1 MIDMN
6 KGRRWILRY
15 FSTFRSKLTWAFI
28 FTAMI
33 PLLSAIIIALVII
46 NDYLRNDYMNNLDS
60 NSKLKTQ
67 QIEAKLEQIISMQD
81 SLSST
86 FSRALSFDSQKKD
99 ISSSSLSQFEV
110 LRATVTS
117 LEYVYDVKKIRIYS
131 DMLPFTTGDSF
142 HFFPLEDID
151 SLLRDIALKTS
162 GVNRLDYLYTP
173 ADAILSADEV
183 YIDESPSILS
193 FYKVIKNIKGEII
206 AVYFIDVDV
215 ENMMDQIL
223 FSSENTVSLSVK
235 DGEKILYSSVHAEK
249 DVPAL
254 DDALFHIAYSA
265 SDSRY
270 QTRTKSSFTDW
281 IYEFELPGKELVN
294 VNKALLLGEFLVF
307 VFTVALC
314 VTAVIIFPNAF
325 SKRIN
330 YFSHAINDIQEE
342 ELTSSMDTG
351 EILDDL
357 IQDMDYRDE
366 IDDIII
372 SFSNLLKKNA
382 QLNHRI
388 QAHELEIEKSKLT
401 ILQEQISPHFLYNS
415 LDTIRI
421 CMLMDKKETAG
432 RLIQSLSQFYRISLS
447 KGQDIICIRD
457 ELEMISSYLQIEYE
471 GYDGRIKWD
480 ICCKP
485 HIAECGIPKFT
496 LQPIVE
502 NSIVHEDFSE
512 PDFDLSIQIRVT
524 CGDRIY
530 IRISDNGPG
539 IPLQKMKQINET
551 LALANL
557 VPTGNYGLQNCCQRI
572 RLHYGEDYGIELLE
586 ASLGACVQI
595 TLPEIFFE

>member
-1 MIDMN
+1 MIDMS

-86 FSRALSFDSQKKD
+86 FSRALSYDSQKKD

-142 HFFPLEDID
+142 HFFPLKDID
-151 SLLRDIALKTS
+151 SLIQDIALKTS

-173 ADAILSADEV
+173 ADAVLSADEA

-235 DGEKILYSSVHAEK
+235 DGEKILYSSVPTEK

-281 IYEFELPGKELVN
+281 IYVFELSGKELVN

-307 VFTVALC
+307 VCTVVLC

-330 YFSHAINDIQEE
+330 YFSHAINNIREE

-480 ICCKP
+480 ICCEP

-502 NSIVHEDFSE
+502 NSIVHGDFSE
-512 PDFDLSIQIRVT
+512 LDFDLSIQIRVT

-551 LALANL
+551 LALDNL

-586 ASLGACVQI
+586 VSLGACVQI
-595 TLPEIFFE
+595 TLPEIIFE

>member
-1 MIDMN
+1 MIDMS

-86 FSRALSFDSQKKD
+86 FSRALSYDSQKKD

-142 HFFPLEDID
+142 HFFPLKDID
-151 SLLRDIALKTS
+151 SLIQDIALKPS
-162 GVNRLDYLYTP
+162 GVNRLDYLHP
-173 ADAILSADEV
+173 SAEDGLADDEGNL
-183 YIDESPSILS
+183 DESSSVLS
-193 FYKVIKNIKGEII
+193 FYKIIKNIKGKII
-206 AVYFIDVDV
+206 AVYFIDIDIDD
-215 ENMMDQIL
+215 MMDQIL
-223 FSSENTVSLSVK
+223 SASENTVSVSIT
-235 DGEKILYSSVHAEK
+235 DGQRFLYNSVHA
-249 DVPAL
+249 
-254 DDALFHIAYSA
+254 
-265 SDSRY
+265 SDSQY
-270 QTRTKSSFTDW
+270 RTKTGSSFLDW
-281 IYEFELPGKELVN
+281 EYVFELPGKELIN

-307 VFTVALC
+307 ALTVMLC
-314 VTAVIIFPNAF
+314 VGAVIVFPNAF

-330 YFSHAINDIQEE
+330 YFSYAINNIRDE

-357 IQDMDYRDE
+357 IQDAEYRDE
-366 IDDIII
+366 VDNIII

-401 ILQEQISPHFLYNS
+401 ILQEQINPHFLYNS

-421 CMLMDKKETAG
+421 CMLMDRKKSAG

-457 ELEMISSYLQIEYE
+457 ELEMILSYLQIEHE
-471 GYDGRIKWD
+471 GYDGHIRWSISCD
-480 ICCKP
+480 P

-502 NSIVHEDFSE
+502 NSIVHGDFSDPE
-512 PDFDLSIQIRVT
+512 YELSIGIQIT
-524 CGDRIY
+524 CSDRIY
-530 IRISDNGPG
+530 IRVSDNGPG
-539 IPLQKMKQINET
+539 IPVQKMDQINEI
-551 LALANL
+551 LSSENL
-557 VPTGNYGLQNCCQRI
+557 VPTGSYGLQNCCQRI
-572 RLHYGEDYGIELLE
+572 RLHYGEGYGIRLLKV
-586 ASLGACVQI
+586 SFGACVEI
-595 TLPEIFFE
+595 TLPCLNVSK

>member
-1 MIDMN
+1 MNDMD
-6 KGRRWILRY
+6 KGRRLIMRY

-142 HFFPLEDID
+142 HFFPLEDIE

-173 ADAILSADEV
+173 ADAVLSADEA

-223 FSSENTVSLSVK
+223 FSSENTVSLSVN

-249 DVPAL
+249 DVSAL
-254 DDALFHIAYSA
+254 DDALFRITYSA

-281 IYEFELPGKELVN
+281 NYVFELSGKELVN

-307 VFTVALC
+307 VFTVVLC

-330 YFSHAINDIQEE
+330 YFSHAINNIREE

-480 ICCKP
+480 ICCEP
-485 HIAECGIPKFT
+485 HVAECGIPKFT

-502 NSIVHEDFSE
+502 NSIVHGDFSE
-512 PDFDLSIQIRVT
+512 SDFELSIQIRVT
-524 CGDRIY
+524 CSDRIY
-530 IRISDNGPG
+530 IQITDNGSG

-551 LALANL
+551 LALDNL
-557 VPTGNYGLQNCCQRI
+557 VPTGSYGLQNCCQRI

-595 TLPEIFFE
+595 TLPEIIFG